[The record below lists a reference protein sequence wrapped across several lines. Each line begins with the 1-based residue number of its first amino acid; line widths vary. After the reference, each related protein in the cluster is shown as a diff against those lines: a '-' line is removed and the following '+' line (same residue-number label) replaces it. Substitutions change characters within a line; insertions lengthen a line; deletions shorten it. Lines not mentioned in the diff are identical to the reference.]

1 MLNIRFGAFTRTSE
15 TFCMG
20 HNVQWVIHIH
30 NLEVLKTSTLK
41 TSLRLVNISVLHII
55 GLSDTWKW
63 LHIGYC
69 KCISQ
74 TIQYKSTSDINRIL
88 ILIVLYNGAI
98 LSWKRTSCF
107 LRYLEVK
114 YGRFFGLIKR
124 MYSTSPDNSNTLL
137 YQNIIQSSLVIMKA
151 DEMVP

>member
-1 MLNIRFGAFTRTSE
+1 MADWLRWFTSDPNHNNNDEGSHSDTHIKYYVKYQIWSIYKNVE

-20 HNVQWVIHIH
+20 HNVQWVINIH

-55 GLSDTWKW
+55 GLSDTLKW

-88 ILIVLYNGAI
+88 ILIALYNGAI
-98 LSWKRTSCF
+98 LSWKRT
-107 LRYLEVK
+107 K
-114 YGRFFGLIKR
+114 
-124 MYSTSPDNSNTLL
+124 
-137 YQNIIQSSLVIMKA
+137 
-151 DEMVP
+151 